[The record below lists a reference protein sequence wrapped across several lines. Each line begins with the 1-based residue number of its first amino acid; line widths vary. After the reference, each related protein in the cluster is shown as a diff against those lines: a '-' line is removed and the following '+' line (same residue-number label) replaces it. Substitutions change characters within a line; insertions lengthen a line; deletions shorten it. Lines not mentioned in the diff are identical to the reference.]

1 MSNLLEQWERRN
13 LAFRNTKSMSIPI
26 QRQVVDTLKRNPYFC
41 KICGLAAS
49 MHTIKD
55 WGGGNIRAMCSMD
68 IESDLDPHLV
78 QDVLD
83 GNVHEELTTGW
94 AQ

>member
-1 MSNLLEQWERRN
+1 MSLKMRS
-13 LAFRNTKSMSIPI
+13 KSHLI
-26 QRQVVDTLKRNPYFC
+26 QSKPSDTLKRNPYFC

-49 MHTIKD
+49 MHTIMD

-83 GNVHEELTTGW
+83 GNTHEDLTTGW